1 MIPDYPGHVD
11 PHDAPAFAEEQIV
24 SGRYQIARFLG
35 RGGMGDV
42 YEAEDLELRERI
54 ALKTLH
60 PDIADDAASISRF
73 KREIQLARK
82 VAHPNVC
89 RVFDL
94 VRHSVITPFPRVIY
108 FLTMELL
115 TGETLE
121 ARIRREGPMTTHQAF
136 PIIEQVSMGLDA
148 AHQAGIIHRD
158 FKPSNIMLVGGES
171 GMRAVVTDF
180 GLARSSAPPETSA
193 VTETLTGHVLG
204 TPGYIA
210 PEVLVGM
217 AGTIRSDIYA
227 LGVAVHRMITGALPK
242 SPEITVTGL
251 DPKWQQAIRRAL
263 DPSPENR
270 FASASEFVQAIRGA
284 PQTRRILA
292 RPMVLAGIAM
302 VMIVLVSWLWQA
314 WEQWRAHPSAEAAQ
328 LYRMGTNY
336 LHAQAYFA
344 ASKALTETVRLAP
357 HYSLAHARLAE
368 AWSELE
374 LPEKADVEMLMAR
387 REGTSGLSAID
398 RMQIDAIDL
407 SITREFNGAAAK
419 YQEMLKS
426 AGAEKADLYVDLG
439 RIYEKSEDRA
449 KALAN
454 YLSATKT
461 DPRDAAAW
469 LHLAALHS
477 QALQSAQAQEEFQR
491 AQELYQITSNLEG
504 LTEVSY
510 QRSAD
515 ALRRE
520 RLEENSEYAS
530 KMLET
535 ARITGNIHQ
544 QIRAKL
550 QLSSN
555 ASYAG
560 NSSLAEQYARQAI
573 DTARTEHI
581 ESLAIRGDIVLS
593 LAFRRKRDFVEAEK
607 YCREALAEARRTQSS
622 WLTAV
627 SLLTLAGLHD
637 EQQRSE
643 EAAGEAQEALK
654 FFDQQHYAR
663 ESLQCLALLGRWQR
677 NRGDP
682 AAFASFQRALDLAEK
697 LQDSRQMTLAHASL
711 GSLLASQERLP
722 DALLQY
728 QQSIQHTTT
737 AEQIGYAALEC
748 AEVLWQLGRYE
759 EAAAMFAKAEENA
772 GNFATLRLAIDGSRA
787 EMLLS
792 QRRFDEAERLCVR
805 TLAALSEPGERMMLT
820 SVLGLAQIGAGQKE
834 RGRRNCEEALMTADT
849 SGDLETLHAAQ
860 LAAAEAR
867 IDAGDTVAALA
878 LLRKVEPL
886 LANLPLSR
894 WRSLALLARS
904 DTANRRRDAAAV
916 MLQLDEIAHQ
926 WGATAFQLY
935 MARPDLAH
943 LLRTI
948 SRPSTQ

>member
-11 PHDAPAFAEEQIV
+11 PHASPAFAEDQIV
-24 SGRYQIARFLG
+24 SGRYRIARFLG
-35 RGGMGDV
+35 RGGMGEV

-73 KREIQLARK
+73 KREIQLSRK
-82 VAHPNVC
+82 VGHPNVC
-89 RVFDL
+89 KVFDL
-94 VRHSVITPFPRVIY
+94 VRHSVNTSSPSVVY

-121 ARIRREGPMTTHQAF
+121 ARLRRQGPMTTDQAL
-136 PIIEQVSMGLDA
+136 PIIEQVSLGLDA

-158 FKPSNIMLVGGES
+158 FKPSNIMLVGGPS
-171 GMRAVVTDF
+171 GTRAVVTDF
-180 GLARSSAPPETSA
+180 GLARSNAPPDTSA
-193 VTETLTGHVLG
+193 VTETLTDHVLG

-210 PEVLVGM
+210 PEVLIGM
-217 AGTIRSDIYA
+217 AGTVRSDIYA
-227 LGVAVHRMITGALPK
+227 LGVAVHRMTTGALPK
-242 SPEITVTGL
+242 SPEITVKGL
-251 DPKWQQAIRRAL
+251 DPKWQKAIRRAL
-263 DPSPENR
+263 DPFPENR
-270 FASASEFVQAIRGA
+270 FASASEFVQAIRGTI
-284 PQTRRILA
+284 QTRRIPA
-292 RPMVLAGIAM
+292 RPMVLAGIAILM
-302 VMIVLVSWLWQA
+302 LLLGSWLWQA
-314 WEQWRAHPSAEAAQ
+314 WARWRAHPSAEAAQ

-336 LHAQAYFA
+336 LHAAAYFA

-374 LPEKADVEMLMAR
+374 LPEKADVEMLIAR
-387 REGTSGLSAID
+387 REGTSGLSSLD
-398 RMQIDAIDL
+398 RLQIDAIDL

-439 RIYEKSEDRA
+439 RVYEKSENRV

-454 YLSATKT
+454 YLEATKA

-477 QALQSAQAQEEFQR
+477 QALQSAQAQDEFRR
-491 AQELYQITSNLEG
+491 AQELYQVTSNLEG

-520 RLEENSEYAS
+520 RLKENSEYAS

-535 ARITGNIHQ
+535 AQITGNVHQ

-560 NSSLAEQYARQAI
+560 NSALAEQYAREAL
-573 DTARTEHI
+573 DTARTQHI
-581 ESLAIRGDIVLS
+581 ESLAIRGVIVLS
-593 LAFRRKRDFVEAEK
+593 LAFRRKRNFVEAEK
-607 YCREALAEARRTQSS
+607 YSREALAEARRTQSS

-637 EQQRSE
+637 EQQRSQ

-682 AAFASFQRALDLAEK
+682 AAFASFQRALDLAEN
-697 LQDSRQMTLAHASL
+697 LQDSRQIALAHASL
-711 GSLLASQERLP
+711 GSLLLSQERLP
-722 DALLQY
+722 EALLQY
-728 QQSIQHTTT
+728 QQSLLHTTT
-737 AEQIGYAALEC
+737 VEQIGYAALEC
-748 AEVLWQLGRYE
+748 ADVLWQLGRYE
-759 EAAAMFAKAEENA
+759 EATAMFAKAEENA
-772 GNFATLRLAIDGSRA
+772 VNFGTLRLAIAGSQA

-792 QRRFDEAERLCVR
+792 QRRFRDAEKLCVR
-805 TLAALSEPGERMMLT
+805 TQAESSDPGDTMMLT
-820 SVLGLAQIGAGQKE
+820 RVLGLAQIGAGQIQK
-834 RGRRNCEEALMTADT
+834 GRRNCEEALTTAEK
-849 SGDLETLHAAQ
+849 SGDLEELHAAQ

-867 IDAGDTVAALA
+867 IDAGDTAAALA
-878 LLRKVEPL
+878 LLREIEPT

-894 WRSLALLARS
+894 WRSLALSARS
-904 DTANRRRDAAAV
+904 DSANRGGDAAAA
-916 MLQLDEIAHQ
+916 MLQLDELAHQ
-926 WGATAFQLY
+926 WGATAFQRY
-935 MARPDLAH
+935 TARPDLAH
-943 LLRTI
+943 LLRTL